1 MKIVQSGYNYCH
13 DESFRVERPNGV
25 DDYLLLIFR
34 SPARITLND
43 HDYYTTG
50 NAMIVYSKQT
60 PQFFG
65 AHDAKFI
72 NDWVQFD
79 MDEDDLAFCK
89 DAGISFD
96 TLMEFNDIYPL
107 SNIAKQLFL
116 ERWSKNK
123 YAENSKELLLHL
135 LLYKLG
141 DMIASKTVASSQ
153 FAMRLTHLRK
163 RIFENPDRDWSIS
176 QICKNLSISPS
187 YLRFCYKKLYG
198 TTIQDD
204 VISSR
209 IERGKHLLSNT
220 CYNVSDIANMVG
232 YDNDVHFMYM
242 FKKKTGFTPSQY
254 RKSSSTY
261 LGLTQRIKEVKQK
274 T

>member
-1 MKIVQSGYNYCH
+1 MKVKQSGYNYYH
-13 DESFRVERPNGV
+13 DKSFRVERPDGV

-50 NAMIVYSKQT
+50 NAVIVYRKQA
-60 PQFFG
+60 PQHFG
-65 AHDAKFI
+65 AHNAKFI

-79 MDEDDLAFCK
+79 MDKEDLAFCK
-89 DAGISFD
+89 DAEIPFD
-96 TLMEFNDIYPL
+96 TLMEFNDVYPL
-107 SNIAKQLFL
+107 SNIIKQLFL

-123 YAENSKELLLHL
+123 YAENSKELLIHL
-135 LLYKLG
+135 LFYKLG
-141 DMIASKTVASSQ
+141 DIIASKTVASSQ

-176 QICKNLSISPS
+176 HICKNLSISPS
-187 YLRFCYKKLYG
+187 YLRFRYKQLYG

-232 YDNDVHFMYM
+232 YENDVHFMYM

-261 LGLTQRIKEVKQK
+261 LGLTQRIKEGK
-274 T
+274 